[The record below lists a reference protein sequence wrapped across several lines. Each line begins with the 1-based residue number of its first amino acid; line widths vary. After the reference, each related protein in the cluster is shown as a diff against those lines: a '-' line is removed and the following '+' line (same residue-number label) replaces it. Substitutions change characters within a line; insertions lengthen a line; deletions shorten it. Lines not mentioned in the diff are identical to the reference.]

1 MNNPLTMP
9 EAMQLAKIK
18 SRNTMKRL
26 ILEGHVEAERLPT
39 SSGRGHWRISGD
51 SIVAMLEGT
60 FLNQLVPSSIL
71 GWPTRKYKASRA
83 SQRGRPFLR
92 LVKSGQI
99 WSISYAL
106 LRNFCVTKKPPGFTQ
121 GASFYSTNSHCH
133 KPGVPGSQM
142 HGIISAL
149 ARYSLP

>member
-9 EAMQLAKIK
+9 EAMRLAKIK

-60 FLNQLVPSSIL
+60 LKQEALDHLRSF
-71 GWPTRKYKASRA
+71 RA
-83 SQRGRPFLR
+83 
-92 LVKSGQI
+92 
-99 WSISYAL
+99 
-106 LRNFCVTKKPPGFTQ
+106 
-121 GASFYSTNSHCH
+121 CH
-133 KPGVPGSQM
+133 
-142 HGIISAL
+142 
-149 ARYSLP
+149 